1 MTREKFIRIQKIRGY
16 QVEELGRMVI
26 ITKDNYSATWFF
38 TPEGTIDETMPPV
51 WKLDRSH

>member
-1 MTREKFIRIQKIRGY
+1 MTKERFIRIQKSHGY

-26 ITKDNYSATWFF
+26 ITKDNYSTTWFF
-38 TPEGTIDETMPPV
+38 TPEGVIDETTPPT

>member
-16 QVEELGRMVI
+16 QVKELGRMVI

-38 TPEGTIDETMPPV
+38 TPEGTVDETMPPT